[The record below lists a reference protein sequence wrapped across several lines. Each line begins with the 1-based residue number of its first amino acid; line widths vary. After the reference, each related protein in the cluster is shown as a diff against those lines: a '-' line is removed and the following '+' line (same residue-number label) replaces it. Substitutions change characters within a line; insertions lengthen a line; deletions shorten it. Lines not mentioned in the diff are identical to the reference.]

1 MRNSDPLAAE
11 VLVTAE
17 VSVEKEQAIIEAFRA
32 LDVAARTR
40 MVPARRGLDQLHW
53 LVLAALPL
61 HAFLGGLGSAA
72 AQDVAHG
79 LKRLVGRVVG
89 AKHTTESSEQVL
101 VLQDA
106 ATQLRVVLEADL
118 PAEAYQA
125 LVALDLSA
133 FGQGPVHY
141 DRHQRRWRSTS
152 GSKVRRRTP
161 NLHRPAG
168 PLPGRNA
175 QPSSSRSWPVVRPA

>member
-1 MRNSDPLAAE
+1 MTNSNPLAAD

-17 VSVEKEQAIIEAFRA
+17 ISAEEEQAIIEAFRA

-40 MVPARRGLDQLHW
+40 MVPTRRGIEQLHW

-61 HAFLGGLGSAA
+61 HAFLSGLGSAA

-79 LKRLVGRVVG
+79 LKRLVGQVVG
-89 AKHTTESSEQVL
+89 AHRKTASPSHVL

-106 ATQLRVVLEADL
+106 ATRLQVALEADL

-125 LVALDLSA
+125 LIALDLSA
-133 FGQGPVHY
+133 FHQGPVHY
-141 DRHQRRWRSTS
+141 DRQRGRWRSELDEWQQRQ
-152 GSKVRRRTP
+152 G
-161 NLHRPAG
+161 
-168 PLPGRNA
+168 
-175 QPSSSRSWPVVRPA
+175 

>member
-1 MRNSDPLAAE
+1 VSKSDPLAAE

-17 VSVEKEQAIIEAFRA
+17 VKAEEEQVIIEAFRA

-40 MVPARRGLDQLHW
+40 MVPTRRGLEQLQW

-61 HAFLGGLGSAA
+61 HAFLSGLGSAA
-72 AQDVAHG
+72 AEDVAQG

-89 AKHTTESSEQVL
+89 AKNKAASSERVL

-106 ATQLRVVLEADL
+106 ATRLQVVLEVDL
-118 PAEAYQA
+118 PADAYQE

-133 FGQGPVHY
+133 FRQGPVHY
-141 DRHQRRWRSTS
+141 DRERGKWRSELDEWQQAKDS
-152 GSKVRRRTP
+152 G
-161 NLHRPAG
+161 PA
-168 PLPGRNA
+168 
-175 QPSSSRSWPVVRPA
+175 

>member
-1 MRNSDPLAAE
+1 MSNSDPLTAE

-32 LDVAARTR
+32 LDVAACTR

-61 HAFLGGLGSAA
+61 RAFLGGLGSAA

-141 DRHQRRWRSTS
+141 DRHQRRY
-152 GSKVRRRTP
+152 
-161 NLHRPAG
+161 
-168 PLPGRNA
+168 
-175 QPSSSRSWPVVRPA
+175 